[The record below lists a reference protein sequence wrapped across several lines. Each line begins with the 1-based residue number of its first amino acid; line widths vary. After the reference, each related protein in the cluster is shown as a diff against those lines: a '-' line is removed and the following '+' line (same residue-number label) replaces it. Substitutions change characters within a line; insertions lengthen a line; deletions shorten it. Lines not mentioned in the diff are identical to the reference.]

1 MCGYTFHWQASSLF
15 FHFFIW
21 SLFEGTLNPPYE
33 SSAGK
38 IQRPCTVVFQ
48 AGLMFNMLDLTE
60 TEQIYMSSSDQKYP
74 LNIQASFHVL
84 LQSLI
89 VVCAKEKTYE
99 DAVKQHLL
107 QSLSWHKLWFPP
119 MNCLLRRKHTETCA
133 FIFRLKNHHTLHH
146 EVWIFLYLPITDAT
160 QFQLI
165 LIGLYLPGSFSILKI
180 KNKNLIAR
188 LQFFGHWLDSGNLI

>member
-99 DAVKQHLL
+99 EAVKQHLL

-146 EVWIFLYLPITDAT
+146 EALISTSLNLSIPPNYWCNSVSTCFNWSVSSWLIFY
-160 QFQLI
+160 
-165 LIGLYLPGSFSILKI
+165 I
-180 KNKNLIAR
+180 KNKK
-188 LQFFGHWLDSGNLI
+188 